1 MGNIHQINNYQ
12 ILPIYHPGP
21 ISPKSHKAN
30 IPIFETLK
38 KKYQNKKNNNTHVD
52 FLIINK
58 VTKEYR
64 LAIEVDGGYH
74 NPFNNANK
82 QQVHNDELKNSI
94 FKKANLL
101 LMRCK
106 TDEIPNESGI
116 IKNLR

>member
-21 ISPKSHKAN
+21 ISPKSHK
-30 IPIFETLK
+30 
-38 KKYQNKKNNNTHVD
+38 
-52 FLIINK
+52 
-58 VTKEYR
+58 
-64 LAIEVDGGYH
+64 
-74 NPFNNANK
+74 ANK